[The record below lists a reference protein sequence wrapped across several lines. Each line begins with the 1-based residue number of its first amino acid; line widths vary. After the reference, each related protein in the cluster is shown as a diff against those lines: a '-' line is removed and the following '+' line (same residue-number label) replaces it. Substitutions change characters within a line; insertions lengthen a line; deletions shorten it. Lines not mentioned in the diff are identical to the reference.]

1 MVIKMLAVFGTNQ
14 AEPAATS
21 LVNNTDTSPLK
32 LVILGILI
40 IFFAT
45 IFAVVLYIMRKQ
57 QEDETNGKQ
66 RSEFEEED
74 DNIRTVSPSE
84 SGMKTVKIFKTCDDC
99 QYRVGSVHDIGR
111 RNMQQDSFGVSD
123 LEDTKV
129 LKEKGLLAIVADGM
143 GGLSDGERMSQLVVV
158 NMLQGFD
165 EASPTDPSPSI
176 LMGLLDRAT
185 KEVNS
190 DLGPDK
196 IGKCGST
203 VVATIIKENLLSYI
217 SVGDSHIY
225 VWRQGKLIKVNKD
238 HNYAAELDELA
249 SRGEISVEEAMSDP
263 QRAALTSFIGMG
275 ELEMVD
281 QNITPFE
288 LCPRDRILLM
298 SDGIYG
304 TLGDEK
310 ITELMSKPI
319 RQSCLLMDNEIRTIG
334 RKNQDNYTCVII
346 EIK

>member
-1 MVIKMLAVFGTNQ
+1 MVI
-14 AEPAATS
+14 
-21 LVNNTDTSPLK
+21 DISPLK
-32 LVILGILI
+32 LVILGALLI
-40 IFFAT
+40 VCAAIFAT
-45 IFAVVLYIMRKQ
+45 VLYILRKQQ
-57 QEDETNGKQ
+57 QEDEAWEE
-66 RSEFEEED
+66 EFETEPEPEEED

-84 SGMKTVKIFKTCDDC
+84 SGMKTVKIFKTCEDC

-123 LEDTKV
+123 LEDQKV

-185 KEVNS
+185 KEVNN
-190 DLGPDK
+190 DLGPEK

-203 VVATIIKENLLSYI
+203 VVATIIKDNRLSYI

-225 VWRQGKLIKVNKD
+225 VWRQGNLIKVNKD

-288 LCPRDRILLM
+288 LHPRDRILLM

-310 ITELMSKPI
+310 ITDLMNNPI
-319 RQSCLLMDNEIRTIG
+319 RQSCLLMDNEIRTMD
-334 RKNQDNYTCVII
+334 RKNQDNYTCVIV